1 MCKGVSA
8 DILYVLSQEC
18 FERSHFF
25 CASKVFF
32 IWNKVHRVIDLCHT
46 VHFRRKYSFSEVL
59 SVTDA
64 PQAALRFESMCEKI
78 GQVFRF
84 LEESRLYKF
93 FMNAL
98 IYVRAE
104 YDPPHNIYSHFSPR
118 LDCILFFSFNYLHF
132 LA

>member
-1 MCKGVSA
+1 M
-8 DILYVLSQEC
+8 
-18 FERSHFF
+18 
-25 CASKVFF
+25 
-32 IWNKVHRVIDLCHT
+32 IDLCHT
-46 VHFRRKYSFSEVL
+46 VHFRGKYSFCRGIKCGSIRTDVL
-59 SVTDA
+59 
-64 PQAALRFESMCEKI
+64 QAARGVESMCEKI

-104 YDPPHNIYSHFSPR
+104 YAPPHNIYSHFSPQ

-132 LA
+132 LAYERYYFLIVTVPTGKDGEY